1 MATPDTILNWEAIN
15 KKLQQEKKAALI
27 HLIQELTT
35 VSPEAQRYLLT
46 RYNKGATSTQIAPY
60 QKVIQEQLVISDWNN
75 TISWNFTGIEKAI
88 DDYAQSS
95 QGDEVGVAEL
105 FVLALES
112 AAHFA
117 DNFSLQ
123 DNDFDN
129 GITELADRCTEHLQ
143 AHEQLLPSYK
153 HRIKKIQKTINDL
166 GYYAA
171 DEFLDNLTN
180 PYR

>member
-1 MATPDTILNWEAIN
+1 MKSEWSAIEAKLNRETKAT
-15 KKLQQEKKAALI
+15 LI
-27 HLIQELTT
+27 HLIQELTA
-35 VSPEAQRYLLT
+35 VSPEAQRHLHT
-46 RYNKGATSTQIAPY
+46 RYNKGATSSQIAPY
-60 QKVIQEQLVISDWNN
+60 QKVIQDQFVISDGNN
-75 TISWNFTGIEKAI
+75 TVSWNFAGIQKAI
-88 DDYAQSS
+88 DHYAQSS

-105 FVLALES
+105 LVLALET

-129 GITELADRCTEHLQ
+129 GITELADRCADHLQ
-143 AHEQLLPSYK
+143 AHDRLLPTYK
-153 HRIKKIQKTINDL
+153 YRVKKIQKTINDL

-171 DEFLDNLTN
+171 DESLDNLTN